1 MADTA
6 GLSADGLVTTQAST
20 AYERL
25 RDDLLTGRLQPSRK
39 LQMRFLMD
47 AYATGQTPLREAL
60 NRLSAEGLVE
70 CREQRGFYV
79 SGVSRA
85 ELAELTKTR
94 CWVESIALRESMHAA
109 TPAWEEALLL
119 AHHRL
124 SRCPRS
130 LDPDR
135 FENNPDW
142 EGLHRTFH
150 RVLIGQC
157 GSRPLIAFCRQ
168 LADQLYR
175 YRQISI
181 RKVFTTRH
189 VGDEHRAIFEAVLNK
204 DADRAA
210 ALLTEH
216 YRQTAN
222 AILSDLDED
231 HG

>member
-1 MADTA
+1 MAGAA
-6 GLSADGLVTTQAST
+6 GLAEDALATTQAST

-25 RDDLLTGRLQPSRK
+25 RDDLLAGRLQPSRK

-79 SGVSRA
+79 SGISRA
-85 ELAELTKTR
+85 ELVELTRTR
-94 CWVESIALRESMHAA
+94 CWVESIALRESMQAA
-109 TPAWEEALLL
+109 TPEWEEALLV

-124 SRCPRS
+124 GRTPRS
-130 LDPDR
+130 LDAER
-135 FENNPDW
+135 FEDNPEW
-142 EGLHRTFH
+142 EAVHRTFH

-157 GSRPLIAFCRQ
+157 GSRPLIGFCRQ

-189 VGDEHRAIFEAVLNK
+189 VGDEHRSILEAVLDGNT
-204 DADRAA
+204 DRACN
-210 ALLTEH
+210 LLNDH
-216 YRQTAN
+216 YRRTAD
-222 AILSDLDED
+222 AILEDLDEI